1 MRPAELLCLVLHG
14 AAAFSHARCAP
25 HSRARSSVLRA
36 DGSDDGA
43 AAAGDAGD
51 AAGAA
56 ADNDAMNELLR
67 GLYSRVDELSRR
79 QASLPIVVLDSTLPN
94 QRLSI
99 STTDSAFRE
108 MIEYC
113 GVKAAEEA
121 GDEQFDD
128 RANGAFGIVGM
139 DRKSGGAFPFG
150 VEAIIVNATIEGEA
164 VSVELRGGR
173 RFTVDDVSDD
183 DRPPPGAVQPRSVTF
198 APPFDDDDE
207 KSAEAAARQLP
218 ALVELWEGLVTEG
231 GHERVPDHLALVR
244 RHLGPMPAPTSPSQ
258 LALWIG
264 GYINPLPALGVSLE
278 IRPLLL
284 AATTASERVD
294 AAVAGISSSISH
306 LDGTKRL
313 W

>member
-1 MRPAELLCLVLHG
+1 MCLVLHG

-108 MIEYC
+108 MIEYPLRRQFESC
-113 GVKAAEEA
+113 GDTA
-121 GDEQFDD
+121 Q
-128 RANGAFGIVGM
+128 R
-139 DRKSGGAFPFG
+139 
-150 VEAIIVNATIEGEA
+150 
-164 VSVELRGGR
+164 
-173 RFTVDDVSDD
+173 
-183 DRPPPGAVQPRSVTF
+183 
-198 APPFDDDDE
+198 
-207 KSAEAAARQLP
+207 
-218 ALVELWEGLVTEG
+218 
-231 GHERVPDHLALVR
+231 
-244 RHLGPMPAPTSPSQ
+244 
-258 LALWIG
+258 
-264 GYINPLPALGVSLE
+264 ALGF
-278 IRPLLL
+278 
-284 AATTASERVD
+284 
-294 AAVAGISSSISH
+294 
-306 LDGTKRL
+306 
-313 W
+313 